1 MNTLQP
7 GDGGLFAEVRQLN
20 TSNGRGRGK
29 QHCLRGAATFP
40 GEANVHT
47 LCAEASTSSV
57 RRPRGNP
64 ESAVPS
70 ARSRLLGTHRSQ
82 HSALLLFICDRINY
96 PFKDKGR

>member
-64 ESAVPS
+64 GIGGPERAEPLAWHASLA
-70 ARSRLLGTHRSQ
+70 AQRFIAFYLRS
-82 HSALLLFICDRINY
+82 
-96 PFKDKGR
+96 DKLSIQR